1 MHIKKNGELSKA
13 IKVWNSF
20 LNHQSADK
28 DLTLTLEL
36 DANFYQAYY
45 NRGTLLAQLGYLE

>member
-13 IKVWNSF
+13 IKVWNDL

-28 DLTLTLEL
+28 DLTLRL
-36 DANFYQAYY
+36 N
-45 NRGTLLAQLGYLE
+45 